1 MRCAGPASLTSVSSY
16 VTHLERRVKDIEEF
30 LRPMRESRRDAPP
43 AAAAAETAKEPNPV
57 VASLHPNQELG
68 EVDACENPIDGMGA
82 INFTDEE
89 DSGFFGMCGP
99 RILFLPECMM
109 HAWILN
115 DYPGP
120 SSNIAFMRHISRA
133 IARGTA
139 PGPEP
144 KPRPGPEGSMMNV
157 SRSRPATDDNAFSR
171 HHHRHRQSQINIYAL
186 PSESRTWTLIR
197 RYFLK
202 TGQLLPFIHEQAF
215 CETYFEVKRNNFT
228 RIRRTWLGLLNIV
241 MAIAAS
247 LAIDDD
253 DDEDGPA
260 QNRIEESDVYYQRAN
275 GLCGREAVRSASL
288 EMGTCVYIYST
299 APLTHCLTV

>member
-1 MRCAGPASLTSVSSY
+1 
-16 VTHLERRVKDIEEF
+16 
-30 LRPMRESRRDAPP
+30 
-43 AAAAAETAKEPNPV
+43 
-57 VASLHPNQELG
+57 
-68 EVDACENPIDGMGA
+68 
-82 INFTDEE
+82 
-89 DSGFFGMCGP
+89 
-99 RILFLPECMM
+99 
-109 HAWILN
+109 
-115 DYPGP
+115 
-120 SSNIAFMRHISRA
+120 
-133 IARGTA
+133 
-139 PGPEP
+139 
-144 KPRPGPEGSMMNV
+144 MNV
-157 SRSRPATDDNAFSR
+157 SRSRPATDDNAFS
-171 HHHRHRQSQINIYAL
+171 HHHRHHHRQSQINIYAL

-260 QNRIEESDVYYQRAN
+260 RNRIEESDVYYQRAN

-288 EMGTCVYIYST
+288 EMGVYIYCT
-299 APLTHCLTV
+299 ALHHLLTVSLSSYYVNRC